1 MGSLHSTLTSMHL
14 GEIQYFLANG
24 HPPVY
29 LQLAAANA
37 IIFLLWL
44 MRRMRGGHR
53 QPGNGGHIFTLLLL
67 AANIGIVMHGQVG
80 A

>member
-1 MGSLHSTLTSMHL
+1 MDSFQFTLTSLHL
-14 GEIQYFLANG
+14 GEVQYLLANG

-37 IIFLLWL
+37 ILFLLWL
-44 MRRMRGGHR
+44 MRRIRGSHR
-53 QPGNGGHIFTLLLL
+53 HAGSGGHIFALLFL
-67 AANIGIVMHGQVG
+67 AANIGIVMHGPIG

>member
-1 MGSLHSTLTSMHL
+1 MDLFHYTLDSLHL
-14 GEIQYFLANG
+14 GEIEYLLVNG

-37 IIFLLWL
+37 IVFMLWL
-44 MRRMRGGHR
+44 MRRVRGGHHN
-53 QPGNGGHIFTLLLL
+53 PGAGGNIFAVLLLV
-67 AANIGIVMHGQVG
+67 ANIGIVMHGQVG

>member
-1 MGSLHSTLTSMHL
+1 MDSLRITLESLHL
-14 GEIQYFLANG
+14 GGVQYLLANG

-37 IIFLLWL
+37 IVFGLWL
-44 MRRMRGGHR
+44 VRRMRGSHH
-53 QPGNGGHIFTLLLL
+53 QPGAGGHIFTILLL